1 MTSNFLGLYE
11 TLGYIMVR
19 GGPEEHF
26 LDYGYCKQNSKILYS
41 HHKKR
46 IPSSFSGTFFN
57 HHKLQFESGGLQ
69 TTYSNI
75 FYFLPSTTNR
85 SEEINR
91 YLGSVN
97 LSLIDIPVNTFET
110 KENVS
115 FDPSKL
121 DFACPEKE
129 VMSRAVVKMLKKIVD
144 MSNANL
150 LKNAD
155 GLLSKKSVDVS
166 VEWIGKK

>member
-1 MTSNFLGLYE
+1 MAIVNRIQKSF
-11 TLGYIMVR
+11 TLITKKGSRVR
-19 GGPEEHF
+19 LVEHSLTTISF
-26 LDYGYCKQNSKILYS
+26 NLNLAVYRL
-41 HHKKR
+41 R
-46 IPSSFSGTFFN
+46 IPIFFI
-57 HHKLQFESGGLQ
+57 S
-69 TTYSNI
+69 
-75 FYFLPSTTNR
+75 STTNR

-115 FDPSKL
+115 FNPSKL